1 MKVIKM
7 LLRLCTFVLGLF
19 ILFTSASIV
28 VSPKNNSPASGMEE
42 VSANGILGEKE
53 DTIDA
58 LIIGDSESYSS
69 VSPLHIWNR
78 TGYTSYVCGSAGQTL
93 DYSETLLSRALENQ
107 SPKFVFLETDAIYRD
122 VSAQNVLLSSL
133 TGLFDVFR
141 YHNRWKTL
149 NLSDFIE
156 QIDFTWTDKYKGFLL
171 NNKSVPSKAAN
182 HMKES
187 NTVQQIS
194 SVNRQYVEKIKDICD
209 ESGAKF
215 VLLSTPSTINWNYER
230 HNGIQQLADDLNCEY
245 IDLNLKNDTLK
256 INWETDTRDAG
267 DHLNYKGA
275 VKVSDYLAEY
285 LKSSGKLS
293 DHRGDKLYELWA
305 EANKA
310 YETEVSKISA

>member
-1 MKVIKM
+1 MKYFRKI
-7 LLRLCTFVLGLF
+7 LRICAFTLGLA
-19 ILFTSASIV
+19 ILFTVASFV
-28 VSPKNNSPASGMEE
+28 FRPKSNSPSSGIEE

-53 DTIDA
+53 NTIDA

-69 VSPLHIWNR
+69 ISPLHIWGQ

-122 VSAQNVLLSSL
+122 LSAQNVMLSSL
-133 TGLFDVFR
+133 TGQFDVFR

-149 NLSDFIE
+149 SLSDFVQ
-156 QIDFTWTDKYKGFLL
+156 QINFSWTDKYKGFVLK
-171 NNKSVPSKAAN
+171 NSAVPSKATN
-182 HMKES
+182 YMKKT
-187 NTVQQIS
+187 NAVQRVAS
-194 SVNRQYVEKIKDICD
+194 LNRQYVEIIKKRC
-209 ESGAKF
+209 EENGAKL
-215 VLLSTPSTINWNYER
+215 VLLSTPSTVNWNYER
-230 HNGIQQLADDLNCEY
+230 HNGVQQLADDLGCEY

-285 LKSSGKLS
+285 LKSSGKLI
-293 DHRGDKLYELWA
+293 DHRGEADYKLWA
-305 EANKA
+305 DANNV
-310 YETEVSKISA
+310 YEKEVSKLSA